1 MYYILIP
8 KEVIEKRNVFSDY
21 PKLPG
26 GDGRTILPV
35 GDLRFTQF
43 SYGQVELINQEN
55 LDTLIVSLRS
65 KDSASST
72 NTEKGGT
79 K

>member
-1 MYYILIP
+1 MSSPTI
-8 KEVIEKRNVFSDY
+8 RNFPAVTDVPSFPSA
-21 PKLPG
+21 
-26 GDGRTILPV
+26 T
-35 GDLRFTQF
+35 LRFTQF
-43 SYGQVELINQEN
+43 SYGQVELINQED

-72 NTEKGGT
+72 NTEKGGA

>member
-8 KEVIEKRNVFSDY
+8 KEVIENRNVFSDY
-21 PKLPG
+21 PTLPG

-43 SYGQVELINQEN
+43 SYGQVELINQED
-55 LDTLIVSLRS
+55 LDTLIVSIKS

-72 NTEKGGT
+72 NAKKGDD